1 MVADGHVVI
10 CSRRNV
16 TSGVERRQGCRPCV
30 WNACENVVTTLQNI
44 SSLKIR
50 NYVICHLHGHTIRSS
65 LDRPIAIQVSD
76 VDIWKKTPIPSS
88 VGLHVAMAIQAS
100 PMHPAG
106 VRKQLCSVVQ
116 RLSSMVMLALGA
128 AVVVVD
134 VVGIV
139 VA

>member
-1 MVADGHVVI
+1 
-10 CSRRNV
+10 
-16 TSGVERRQGCRPCV
+16 
-30 WNACENVVTTLQNI
+30 
-44 SSLKIR
+44 
-50 NYVICHLHGHTIRSS
+50 
-65 LDRPIAIQVSD
+65 
-76 VDIWKKTPIPSS
+76 
-88 VGLHVAMAIQAS
+88 MAIQAS

-139 VA
+139 VACIFRNKNLGSTAKNMKHIMDIKKRTAVLPDVSSMVADWMLFHNVLNS